1 MMPICAV
8 SWKSEQKKNVYCIE
22 ILVADMYQ
30 LIRVSNFVVISLVL
44 LFNSLSA
51 NGIFQK
57 ADSLY
62 NQCVYDEALY
72 YYQQLANTDRFFR
85 EDFVL
90 NFKIAMCY
98 LYGEAYQKSEIIF
111 KKLRQQQ
118 NEMPEYLEYFY
129 FRSLLG
135 QNKTAMIRD
144 VAYAFL
150 EKYQH
155 HYLADSLRL
164 KLADY
169 EFSIRNYRSAE
180 MHYTQLSRNKKY
192 KDLRSYLEAQV
203 AYCKMNTGQEFESVD
218 RMYQIIKKYPGS
230 DEARKIAGYFYSN
243 EPLRDKYFFVIA
255 DVFLEHRH
263 FTELT
268 ENIENYIKGSNDKGE
283 KERARFYLLK
293 VYFARGD
300 FQKALYGFKNMLAS
314 LGNPMLESHLRLM
327 IARTLLSLDDK
338 KGAANA
344 YLEYSDKYPRRRVAV
359 DAAWKAAWLFE
370 ELGEV
375 SSALAQYQRITEHWS
390 GSRYWQEAKFRM
402 GLSYY
407 RLEAY
412 ARAEDVFRSII
423 NSRRDNFHR
432 ERASYWLAKVYNRIN
447 RQAEAEKIYLTLSQ
461 NLFEGYYAIK
471 SYLQVNSSIDQIV
484 ASHGKLRH
492 KENPLRQYSQSL
504 ANVMDNFARLFIIQD
519 LLGDSYA
526 HEELEE
532 KKYRATTL
540 GEWIALAEVYKRLE
554 AYHRAYRVYDYI
566 NGKYFADLPNE
577 EKPFL
582 LKESYPL
589 YYDNIIDRY
598 CKLRFLDKNMILA
611 IIRAESGYDRH
622 AHSWA
627 NAYGLMQLIPPTA
640 NAVADEINL
649 NLTSIKMLFDAELN
663 INLGTYYFKKLLD
676 QFDNRVEYA
685 LAAYNA
691 GPHRV
696 NRWQNITPDD
706 EIDLFVENIEFSQTR
721 NYVRK
726 VMRNYWIYTFLDK
739 IN

>member
-1 MMPICAV
+1 MSVLVRISNYGV
-8 SWKSEQKKNVYCIE
+8 
-22 ILVADMYQ
+22 IL
-30 LIRVSNFVVISLVL
+30 LVI
-44 LFNSLSA
+44 LFTSISA
-51 NGIFQK
+51 NGTFQK

-62 NQCVYDEALY
+62 NQCAYDEALY
-72 YYQQLANTDRFFR
+72 YYQQLANNDRFFR

-98 LYGEAYQKSEIIF
+98 LYGEMYEKSQIIF
-111 KKLRQQQ
+111 EKLRQQQ
-118 NEMPEYLEYFY
+118 NDIPEYLEYFH
-129 FRSLLG
+129 FCSLLG
-135 QNKTAMIRD
+135 QNKTAVIRD
-144 VAYAFL
+144 VAYIFL
-150 EKYQH
+150 EKYQR

-169 EFSIRNYRSAE
+169 EFSIGNYRSAE
-180 MHYTQLSRNKKY
+180 MHYSQLSRNKKH
-192 KDLRSYLEAQV
+192 KDLRSYLEAQI
-203 AYCKMNTGQEFESVD
+203 AYCKMNTGQEYEAID
-218 RMYQIIKKYPGS
+218 RMYQIIKKYRES
-230 DEARKIAGYFYSN
+230 AEALRMARYFYAN
-243 EPLRDKYFFVIA
+243 ETLREKHFFAIA
-255 DVFLEHRH
+255 DVFLEHSH

-268 ENIENYIKGSNDKGE
+268 ENIENYIKGSIDKDE

-300 FQKALYGFKNMLAS
+300 YQKALYGFNNMLTS
-314 LGNPMLESHLRLM
+314 LGNKLLESHLRFM

-338 KGAANA
+338 YGAAKA
-344 YLEYSDKYPRRRVAV
+344 YLEYSDKYPRRRGAA

-370 ELGEV
+370 ELGDV
-375 SSALAQYQRITEHWS
+375 SSALVQYQKITEHWS
-390 GSRYWQEAKFRM
+390 GGRYRLEAKFRT

-407 RLEAY
+407 RLGAY

-423 NSRRDNFHR
+423 NSQRDNFHR
-432 ERASYWLAKVYNRIN
+432 ERASYWLGKVYTRIN
-447 RQAEAEKIYLTLSQ
+447 RQPEAEKIYLTLSQ
-461 NLFEGYYAIK
+461 NLFESYYAIK
-471 SYLQVNSSIDQIV
+471 SYLQVSTSIDQIV
-484 ASHGKLRH
+484 DSHGKLKQ
-492 KENPLRQYSQSL
+492 KENPLRQYMQSME
-504 ANVMDNFARLFIIQD
+504 NVMDNFARLFVIQD

-526 HEELEE
+526 HAELEE
-532 KKYRATTL
+532 KKYRATNL

-566 NGKYFADLPNE
+566 NSKYFADLPNE

-627 NAYGLMQLIPPTA
+627 DAYGLMQLIPPTA

-649 NLTSIKMLFDAELN
+649 NLTSTKMLFDAELN

-676 QFDNRVEYA
+676 QFDNRAEYA

-726 VMRNYWIYTFLDK
+726 VMRNYWIYSFLDK